1 MAESSPGA
9 AARRLE
15 LDARGLRRP
24 DIGTVDALARAAL
37 SARRRGRSLVVAH
50 APAELRRLLD
60 LAGLK
65 DVIACA

>member
-1 MAESSPGA
+1 MADDTPGA

-24 DIGTVDALARAAL
+24 DLGTVGGLARAAL
-37 SARRRGRSLVVAH
+37 SARRQGRSLIVAN
-50 APAELRRLLD
+50 APAELRRLVD
-60 LAGLK
+60 LVGLA